1 MRYKKI
7 DGVSVSSLILGTDYY
22 GSTLT
27 KRECFRMYD
36 IFAENGGNH
45 IDTAHLYVNGE
56 SERILGSWLKEHGRD
71 KIYVATKGAHPPLN
85 DMNKSRLTRRDIR
98 SDLEESLLRLGVDY
112 IDLYWL
118 HRDNSAADVG
128 EVIEILNE
136 CIKEGKIRS
145 IGCSNWKGERIS
157 QANEYAKKHNLK
169 GFAASQIKWSLA
181 KTNPQYSDDPTL
193 VEMNDTEYEFYKSSK
208 LPIAAFASQGKGF
221 FSKLD
226 KLGIDGLADKA
237 KERYLCEENLKS
249 FEIVKE
255 LSKKHNISI
264 GAVVLA
270 WLTTNTE
277 VTAMPIIGCKN
288 EAQLLDSLSAAD
300 IKDLKIL

>member
-1 MRYKKI
+1 MIYREI

-27 KRECFRMYD
+27 KKECFKMYD
-36 IFAENGGNH
+36 IFSDFGGNH

-56 SERILGSWLKEHGRD
+56 SERILGSWLREHGRD
-71 KIYVATKGAHPPLN
+71 GIYVATKGAHPPLDN
-85 DMNKSRLTRRDIR
+85 MTKSRLTRRDIR
-98 SDLEESLLRLGVDY
+98 SDLEESLTRLGIDY

-118 HRDNSAADVG
+118 HRDNSDADTG

-145 IGCSNWKGERIS
+145 IGCSNWRGERIA
-157 QANEYAKKHNLK
+157 QANEYAKNHGLK
-169 GFAASQIKWSLA
+169 GFAASQIKWSFAL
-181 KTNPQYSDDPTL
+181 TNPQYHDDPTL
-193 VEMNDTEYEFYKSSK
+193 VEMNETEYEFYKTSA
-208 LPIAAFASQGKGF
+208 LPVAAFASQGKGF

-237 KERYLCEENLKS
+237 KERYLCDENLKR
-249 FEIVKE
+249 FEKVK
-255 LSKKHNISI
+255 NISEKYGI
-264 GAVVLA
+264 SVAAAVLA
-270 WLTTNTE
+270 LLTSNKE

-288 EAQLLDSLSAAD
+288 EEQLLDSLSASD
-300 IKDLKIL
+300 VVL